1 VRIRLIVNPTAGRG
15 NGLYLAKRL
24 ENFLVTR
31 GVRTETVR
39 TNQKGDALR
48 AAAQP
53 DVDCVVV
60 VGGDGTVNEV
70 ANGIGQSG
78 IPMALLP
85 AGTANAIARELHIP
99 KSPETLGELILRNQT
114 RTIDAGLCGNRRFLL
129 CGGAGPD
136 AAVIH
141 YVHKKRKGRLGVTG
155 YLLPVL
161 LVMTKYSFPSFR
173 VTLDDYETFDGI
185 QYAVIANCKYSAGI
199 FPATREASVAD
210 GLLDLVMFHN
220 LNIVRLAGY
229 AARSFF
235 GSLATSK
242 DVIYRKVKTV
252 IMEPLEEP
260 SIHFQLDGDPAGF
273 LPVTIEIET
282 CAMKIIAPD

>member
-1 VRIRLIVNPTAGRG
+1 MRIRLIVNPIAGRG

-24 ENFLVTR
+24 ENYLVAR
-31 GVRTETVR
+31 GVKTETVR
-39 TNQKGDALR
+39 TNQKGDALL
-48 AAAQP
+48 AAAQQ

-70 ANGIGQSG
+70 ANGIGGTG

-99 KSPETLGELILRNQT
+99 KNPETLGELILRNQT

-141 YVHKKRKGRLGVTG
+141 YVHQKRTGRLGVTG
-155 YLLPVL
+155 YFLPVL
-161 LVMTKYSFPSFR
+161 LVMFKYSFPSFR
-173 VTLDDYETFDGI
+173 VILDDHEIFEDI
-185 QYAVIANCKYSAGI
+185 QYAVVANCKYSAGI
-199 FPATREASVAD
+199 FPATREASVTD

-220 LNIVRLAGY
+220 LNTLRLTGY

-235 GSLATSK
+235 GSLAATK
-242 DVIYRKVKTV
+242 NVIYKKVKTV
-252 IMEPLEEP
+252 SLEPLEEKCVP
-260 SIHFQLDGDPAGF
+260 FQVDGDPAGF
-273 LPVTIEIET
+273 LPVAIHIEPSSIR
-282 CAMKIIAPD
+282 IIAPD